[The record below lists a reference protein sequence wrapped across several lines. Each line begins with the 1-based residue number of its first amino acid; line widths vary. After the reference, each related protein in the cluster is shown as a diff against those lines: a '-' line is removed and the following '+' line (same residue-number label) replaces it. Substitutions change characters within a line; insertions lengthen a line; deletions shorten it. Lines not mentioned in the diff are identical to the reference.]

1 MKGQRM
7 LTSDTILQGSWQ
19 NIKLDPELARLPKW
33 QVMQSEAR
41 TALMHLSGQIEVD
54 ALPLDGSCLSKS
66 FNRAS
71 DHMSMEVVLTSGI
84 DAERVSNQSL
94 YDNSC
99 SLMPPCDS
107 GGGGACI
114 IFHL

>member
-66 FNRAS
+66 FNRAYKRNVAKLCS
-71 DHMSMEVVLTSGI
+71 FRSYVHGSSI
-84 DAERVSNQSL
+84 DLR
-94 YDNSC
+94 
-99 SLMPPCDS
+99 
-107 GGGGACI
+107 
-114 IFHL
+114 H